1 MRLCVILCKI
11 FPPAFLF
18 DFQPFSLLLTDSS
31 SLVSL
36 TKPVISFCLLLNA
49 RVILQRKAFSEPMA
63 IRRTGVLK
71 SEPVRR
77 VSLSVDTEPL
87 KALSPKDRLAYLISS
102 STVTTSQEEGGES
115 EESDSESYQ
124 RGDGFL
130 HQEPPSPRRDG
141 DAPDN
146 LSPRERLGHMLRT
159 MSSEQERPR
168 EQRED
173 THKRRSA
180 QDLFHDV
187 VFKAERDAMASG
199 AAARERLQLL
209 CDSLNNSTASRFVA
223 ETHDSARQRSF
234 QNKSEPHLVG
244 RISNLHES
252 EVTGGEG
259 SSGQKKPMGRGF
271 PASWLRDP
279 DASPFEV

>member
-1 MRLCVILCKI
+1 M
-11 FPPAFLF
+11 F
-18 DFQPFSLLLTDSS
+18 DFQAFSLLLTDSS

-63 IRRTGVLK
+63 IRRTGVVK

-223 ETHDSARQRSF
+223 ETHDSARKRSF